1 MPSRKARAADA
12 DDEFVRHLIVSPG
25 ADWLSGS
32 IRVLVLQMREGR
44 QMLHRRNLLKLST
57 LGSLGSLMKMQLARA
72 QSQANS
78 EARPRTRI
86 VFLGTKGGPRVETG
100 RSNPANLIEIN
111 GTRIVLDCGMGVS
124 HQLAEAKVPLTSLKY
139 VLISHHHS
147 DHNLEYGNLVYNAW
161 VAGLST
167 PIHSFGPKGLQDMT
181 RIFWEL
187 NKFDV
192 ETRIA
197 DEGRPDPRPLLIAK
211 DIDADGEVLKS
222 DDFTITA
229 FRTPHPPIT
238 DNFAYKFTT
247 GDGVIVFSSDTEYN
261 PKLAEFAKGAD
272 VLVHEALYAPFVD
285 KIVALIK
292 NGATLGKHLRA
303 SHTIAQDVGKIAT
316 AAGVKLL
323 VLSHLVPGDIEVT
336 DDQWIAAVRETYSG
350 KVIVAKDLMELA
362 LPV

>member
-1 MPSRKARAADA
+1 M
-12 DDEFVRHLIVSPG
+12 
-25 ADWLSGS
+25 
-32 IRVLVLQMREGR
+32 M
-44 QMLHRRNLLKLST
+44 HRRNLLKLST
-57 LGSLGSLMKMQLARA
+57 LGSLASLMKLPLAHA
-72 QSQANS
+72 QSEANS
-78 EARPRTRI
+78 GAKPRTRI
-86 VFLGTKGGPRVETG
+86 VFLGTKGGPRVEMG

-124 HQLAEAKVPLTSLKY
+124 HQLAAATVPLTSLKY
-139 VLISHHHS
+139 ILISHHHS
-147 DHNLEYGNLVYNAW
+147 DHNLEYGNLFYNAW

-167 PIHSFGPKGLQDMT
+167 PIHSFGPKGLEDMT
-181 RIFWEL
+181 RTYWEL

-192 ETRIA
+192 ETRIT
-197 DEGRPDPRPLLIAK
+197 DEGRPDPRSLLIAK
-211 DIDADGEVLKS
+211 DIDTDGEVLKTG
-222 DDFTITA
+222 DFTITA

-247 GDGVIVFSSDTEYN
+247 PDGVIVFSSDTEYN

-285 KIVALIK
+285 KLVARIK

-303 SHTIAQDVGKIAT
+303 SHTTAQDVGRIAA

-336 DDQWIAAVRETYSG
+336 DDQWIAAVRESYAG
-350 KVIVAKDLMELA
+350 KVIIAKDLMELA